1 MHSGHALVAQRKK
14 ISSGARG
21 ERLLKRYLYA
31 RTARRHEDEG
41 VSEDKPD
48 SDRYKAGIAA
58 LGLSCGACFEA
69 LASVYASAGACLIG
83 RHDAFLH
90 NELYI

>member
-1 MHSGHALVAQRKK
+1 MHSDNALAAQRNE

-21 ERLLKRYLYA
+21 ERLLKRYFYA

-41 VSEDKPD
+41 VSEDKP
-48 SDRYKAGIAA
+48 
-58 LGLSCGACFEA
+58 ACFEA
-69 LASVYASAGACLIG
+69 LASVYASTGACLIG

>member
-1 MHSGHALVAQRKK
+1 MHSDNTLVAQRKK

-21 ERLLKRYLYA
+21 ERLLKRYFYA

-41 VSEDKPD
+41 ASEDKPD
-48 SDRYKAGIAA
+48 SDRYKAGIVA

>member
-1 MHSGHALVAQRKK
+1 MHSGHAIAAQRKE
-14 ISSGARG
+14 ISSGARV
-21 ERLLKRYLYA
+21 ERLVKRYFYA
-31 RTARRHEDEG
+31 RTARRHED
-41 VSEDKPD
+41 VSEDKPA
-48 SDRYKAGIAA
+48 SYRYKAGSAA